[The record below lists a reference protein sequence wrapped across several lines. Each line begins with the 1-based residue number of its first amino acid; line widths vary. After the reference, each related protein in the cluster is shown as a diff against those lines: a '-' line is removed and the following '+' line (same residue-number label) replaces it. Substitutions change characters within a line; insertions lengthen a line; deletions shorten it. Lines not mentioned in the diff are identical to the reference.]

1 MIRRRPPANLWC
13 TRRSDRCD
21 EFRFTGVVFRQSNSD
36 NVNPQGINKHAVLN
50 LEKRIGKHM
59 LFILLYINIPLF
71 ITDFYNILF
80 SVLT

>member
-1 MIRRRPPANLWC
+1 
-13 TRRSDRCD
+13 
-21 EFRFTGVVFRQSNSD
+21 VFRQSNSD